1 MHSWL
6 YWYCI
11 LYSSSGIIL
20 WQICEQE
27 AESDPVCV
35 TLWLLSCASYRCS
48 CFQLA
53 VEAHLVIRKISWF
66 GLNPKQADLHHPY
79 PLPPTLCMSAQKQ
92 TLRPPAGWRDGPRN
106 PHSSAHPVLGCVGS
120 TKWMWWS
127 SLRATS
133 VILSHLPAKRE
144 GEMRSRG
151 LKEGWAWLWERIP
164 LPAGWSDW
172 MRVITMAETFA
183 KSSFKLTMW
192 PVEGQ
197 AGKEIEVNNI
207 VTY

>member
-1 MHSWL
+1 MKKTL
-6 YWYCI
+6 RC
-11 LYSSSGIIL
+11 
-20 WQICEQE
+20 
-27 AESDPVCV
+27 DPVCV

-53 VEAHLVIRKISWF
+53 VEAHLVIREISWF
-66 GLNPKQADLHHPY
+66 GLNPKQADLHPSQPHP
-79 PLPPTLCMSAQKQ
+79 LLPTLCISAQKQ
-92 TLRPPAGWRDGPRN
+92 TLHPPAGWRDGPQN

-120 TKWMWWS
+120 AKWMRWS

-133 VILSHLPAKRE
+133 VILSHLPAKWE
-144 GEMRSRG
+144 DEMLSRG
-151 LKEGWAWLWERIP
+151 LKEGWARLWERIP

-172 MRVITMAETFA
+172 MRVTGAAETFA
-183 KSSFKLTMW
+183 KSLFKLTMW